1 MFESYDEL
9 GELKEVAD
17 RLASAD
23 DWPDLYDEVQLAKNE
38 VPVYAATFLDDMYV
52 HYDFASATANKI
64 KGAKQFITN
73 YMYHSALRDRGDEIM
88 HQLFFMKEDS
98 ID

>member
-9 GELKEVAD
+9 KELTEVAEL
-17 RLASAD
+17 LASKE
-23 DWPDLYDEVQLAKNE
+23 DWPSLYDEAQLAKNE
-38 VPVYAATFLDDMYV
+38 VPVYAATYLDDMFV
-52 HYDFASATANKI
+52 HYDLANATAKKI

-73 YMYHSALRDRGDEIM
+73 IMYHSALRDKGDEIM
-88 HQLFFMKEDS
+88 RQLFSLKEDS